1 MPTFV
6 RTQEI
11 DHELGDRGELSLRV
25 TSPDAELR
33 AVDGTSAHVR
43 ATFEIRAPSDA
54 EADEIFER
62 IGLEVTRGA
71 GHLHLAE
78 PRDGAGGLGS
88 LKRLFGGSGRVVDM
102 HVQVEAPR
110 EVDLRYEGV
119 SADVT
124 STGFRGA
131 QRYRT
136 VSGDLVLDDVGG
148 NIRLKGVSGDVSIRA
163 DAPLP
168 TLEIDTVSG
177 DSSVI
182 APHVGTA
189 RIVTVSGDVELEASL
204 GAGPPHRVETV
215 SGDLS
220 LGIVGDLTLEV
231 RGLSTDVEIRLP
243 HRAEGARERRRYVIG
258 EGGPSFL
265 FSSMSG
271 DIEIHS
277 TRRGIPAP
285 PAAPSPPEPPA
296 PPQAPPAPPRMVVI
310 SDDEQLE
317 VLRAVE
323 RGEIDVDEATRRLAG
338 EPSPDA

>member
-11 DHELGDRGELSLRV
+11 EHELGERGELALRV
-25 TSPDAELR
+25 TSPDAEMR
-33 AVDGTSAHVR
+33 AVDGTSALVR
-43 ATFEIRAPSDA
+43 AIFEIRAQSDA
-54 EADEIFER
+54 EADEIFGR

-71 GHLHLAE
+71 GHLQLAE
-78 PRDGAGGLGS
+78 PRDGAAGLGS
-88 LKRLFGGSGRVVDM
+88 LKRLFGGSGRADV
-102 HVQVEAPR
+102 HIQVEAPR
-110 EVDLRYEGV
+110 EVALRYEGV
-119 SADVT
+119 SADLT
-124 STGFRGA
+124 STGFRGP

-148 NIRLKGVSGDVSIRA
+148 EIRLKGVSGDVSIRA

-204 GAGPPHRVETV
+204 GAGAPHRVETV

-220 LGIVGDLTLEV
+220 LGIAGDLILEV

-258 EGGPSFL
+258 EGGPTFL

-271 DIEIHS
+271 DIEIHPM
-277 TRRGIPAP
+277 RRGVPAPPMAPSPPAP
-285 PAAPSPPEPPA
+285 PAPPPPPA
-296 PPQAPPAPPRMVVI
+296 APRMVVI
-310 SDDEQLE
+310 SEDEQLE
-317 VLRAVE
+317 VLRALE
-323 RGEIDVDEATRRLAG
+323 RGEIDVEEATRRLAG
-338 EPSPDA
+338 ERSPDA